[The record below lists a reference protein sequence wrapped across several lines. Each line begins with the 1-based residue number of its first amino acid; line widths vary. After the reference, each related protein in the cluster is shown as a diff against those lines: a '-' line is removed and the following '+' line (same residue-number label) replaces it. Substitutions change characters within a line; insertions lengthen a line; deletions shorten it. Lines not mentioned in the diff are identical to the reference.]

1 MNKVARNHFVAFRSE
16 TMNFAIFINPLMPEE
31 FQKVTKKIMFFFE
44 LQIAVTS
51 ARIELESCF
60 KNQNVGNFLLSKE
73 GMYYQ
78 CFTLNPFRVMTS

>member
-16 TMNFAIFINPLMPEE
+16 TMNFAIFINPLMHEE

-44 LQIAVTS
+44 LQTAVTS

-60 KNQNVGNFLLSKE
+60 KDQNVGNFIL
-73 GMYYQ
+73 
-78 CFTLNPFRVMTS
+78 FRLGGATMPLF